1 MTITPESLPDDAD
14 ALKQM
19 VLELARHQ
27 YILESEKETLNAE
40 KEKLNAKTHALQQ
53 RIHTLEE
60 YLRLAKQQ
68 RFGASSEQSPDQ
80 IALFNEAETT
90 LAEDVNGDDETAA
103 EADVAGTT
111 PARRKP
117 VRKPLPAHLP
127 RVVKIYELP
136 LEQRQCD
143 CGCTLCEIG
152 EEISE
157 QLEMIPAQFQVIR
170 HVRKKY
176 ACKGCE
182 DTVRTAEKPA
192 QMLPKGNASA
202 ATLAAVITHKYQDG
216 MPLYRQSQIFERM
229 DIALSRQTLSG
240 WVLGA
245 AQRLTPF
252 AAHLHATLLQGTLIH
267 MDETVVQV
275 LHEPDKPEKAAQS
288 QSYMWV
294 RRGGPPGKPV
304 VLFDYDSS
312 RSSAVPLRLLEG
324 YEGALMTDGYEGY
337 NAVVKANKLTHV
349 CCMVHLR
356 RKFTEAQKAL
366 PAKTRNAR
374 IEMALSYIAKLYA
387 IERQY
392 EESDSNTRHQA
403 RQEQSKPLLEKFKI
417 WLDKTQEEV
426 LPKGKLG
433 EAIQY
438 AQKYWGKL
446 TRYIESGDWPIDN
459 NVAENAIRPFVVGRK
474 AWLFS
479 NTANGAHA
487 SATLYSI
494 IETAKAN
501 GHEPY
506 HYLRWLF
513 ETLPLTD
520 ESDMESLMPWAVSP
534 IMVRIS

>member
-1 MTITPESLPDDAD
+1 MKIVPDTLPDDAD
-14 ALKQM
+14 TLKQM
-19 VLELARHQ
+19 VLEFARHQ
-27 YILESEKETLNAE
+27 HILEIE
-40 KEKLNAKTHALQQ
+40 KEKLNTEKEKLDAEKKTLKQ

-60 YLRLAKQQ
+60 YIRLAKQQ

-80 IALFNEAETT
+80 IALFNEAEEA
-90 LAEDVNGDDETAA
+90 LAEDVRDENEMPAESDLTA
-103 EADVAGTT
+103 
-111 PARRKP
+111 PASRRKKP
-117 VRKPLPAHLP
+117 LRKPLPAHLP

-136 LEQRQCD
+136 AEQRQCD
-143 CGCTLCEIG
+143 CGCTLSEIG
-152 EEISE
+152 EEVSE

-182 DTVRTAEKPA
+182 DTIKTAERPP

-229 DIALSRQTLSG
+229 DIDLSRQTLSG
-240 WVLGA
+240 WVLGT
-245 AQRLTPF
+245 AQRLTTF
-252 AAHLHATLLQGTLIH
+252 AAHMQATLLQGTLIH

-275 LHEPDKPEKAAQS
+275 LHEPGKPEKAAQS

-304 VLFDYDSS
+304 VMFDYDSG
-312 RSSAVPLRLLEG
+312 RSSAVPLRLLAG

-337 NAVVKANKLTHV
+337 NAVVRANKLTHL

-356 RKFTEAQKAL
+356 RKFTDAQKAL
-366 PAKTRNAR
+366 PPKTRNAR
-374 IEMALSYIAKLYA
+374 IDMALSYIAKLYA
-387 IERQY
+387 IERQH
-392 EESDSNTRHQA
+392 EESDRDTRHQA
-403 RQEQSKPLLEKFKI
+403 RQELSKPLLEKFKA
-417 WLDKTQEEV
+417 WLDKTQKEV

-433 EAIQY
+433 EAIHY
-438 AQKYWGKL
+438 AQKYWSKL
-446 TRYIESGDWPIDN
+446 ARYIESGDWPIDN

-513 ETLPLTD
+513 EKLPQTD
-520 ESDMESLMPWAVSP
+520 ESELESLMPWAVSP
-534 IMVRIS
+534 IMMRSS